1 MVVESSRSGW
11 DGESTP
17 NTSECEHKEKKTLKI
32 QARDYSTKRD
42 KKITKIFRT
51 PHTANA
57 IPKAGEG
64 NRTDL
69 QSVLTI
75 PEWCGFGSTGGCGSL
90 LGRIA
95 GGL

>member
-1 MVVESSRSGW
+1 MQAQR
-11 DGESTP
+11 
-17 NTSECEHKEKKTLKI
+17 KENIEDTD
-32 QARDYSTKRD
+32 QDCGTKRD
-42 KKITKIFRT
+42 KKIPKIYRA

-75 PEWCGFGSTGGCGSL
+75 PEWCGFGSTGSCRSL
-90 LGRIA
+90 PGGIT

>member
-11 DGESTP
+11 NGESAS
-17 NTSECEHKEKKTLKI
+17 NTSECEHKKKKMPKI

-42 KKITKIFRT
+42 KKIPKIFRT
-51 PHTANA
+51 PHMANA

-69 QSVLTI
+69 QSVLMI
-75 PEWCGFGSTGGCGSL
+75 PK
-90 LGRIA
+90 
-95 GGL
+95 

>member
-11 DGESTP
+11 NGESAP
-17 NTSECEHKEKKTLKI
+17 STSECERKEKKTPKI
-32 QARDYSTKRD
+32 QARDYSTRRD
-42 KKITKIFRT
+42 QKIPKIFRT
-51 PHTANA
+51 PHMVNA

-75 PEWCGFGSTGGCGSL
+75 PE
-90 LGRIA
+90 
-95 GGL
+95 

>member
-1 MVVESSRSGW
+1 M
-11 DGESTP
+11 
-17 NTSECEHKEKKTLKI
+17 LKI
-32 QARDYSTKRD
+32 QARDCGAKRD
-42 KKITKIFRT
+42 KKIPKIFRT

-75 PEWCGFGSTGGCGSL
+75 PEWCGFSSTGSCGSL
-90 LGRIA
+90 LGRIV

>member
-1 MVVESSRSGW
+1 MS
-11 DGESTP
+11 
-17 NTSECEHKEKKTLKI
+17 KI
-32 QARDYSTKRD
+32 QTRDCGTKRD
-42 KKITKIFRT
+42 KKIPKIYRA

-64 NRTDL
+64 NCTDL

-75 PEWCGFGSTGGCGSL
+75 PEWCGFGSTGGCGIL
-90 LGRIA
+90 PGGIT

>member
-1 MVVESSRSGW
+1 M
-11 DGESTP
+11 
-17 NTSECEHKEKKTLKI
+17 
-32 QARDYSTKRD
+32 
-42 KKITKIFRT
+42 
-51 PHTANA
+51 NA

-64 NRTDL
+64 NRKDL

-75 PEWCGFGSTGGCGSL
+75 PEWCGFGSTGSCRSL